1 MTTSNQAADQGEK
14 QPQGQ
19 WFLELTTPVFLP
31 AHSALTLPEAEFEAF
46 VQQHVKPE
54 VANEVT
60 ATDQN
65 HTEVATD
72 DQANA
77 VPACEVALSE
87 ASTTGEIRDNLDE
100 MTLNPSTIDAKT
112 APIPD
117 SNHPFMQGLL
127 SYGQNREERFNAED
141 KMKNKML
148 TENGDVAFRSTN
160 APLLDL
166 FVELEDVVSGPRLL
180 ELLEGAWR
188 EDPTTT
194 LKIIFNA
201 RSIHLGKAS
210 RHAFYRCAGWLAKN
224 HPQTLIANLAWLS
237 RPVIQKKVEK
247 KDDEQ
252 KADEEDMVMVEDEMD
267 ENDPARF
274 DVRNGVA
281 HGYWKDLL
289 NLLALCVNGK
299 LDVLA
304 HPREILNVEQKKG
317 RFKWPKSQDKA
328 KSLRHDKRDAR
339 HETAV
344 KLFNEDSVYRGLHL
358 AVARLFAAR
367 LRKDLAL
374 LNSPNKA
381 AKRNISLC
389 AKWAP
394 SAERFHDKHTFIV
407 SSISEI
413 LHPLPEFQG
422 LQEHDPADI
431 AQRTL
436 YLRHAR
442 EAYRK
447 DITALRKHLEVVE
460 RDITAG
466 TYKNI
471 KYDRVPSLAM
481 NNYAPR
487 FANKDADRFEKYIDK
502 VASGKARISGATLL
516 PSTMILAVKKSLQ
529 QGDQDQALLGGRKR
543 KIKGTKDLVDTKAAA
558 MAAKTLDLQWATLV
572 QRIRDSGTLEDCI
585 AVADV
590 SPSMYSPVFPDGT
603 TPMDSSI
610 GLALL
615 VAEVTRPPFGGAFI
629 TFSRDPSVVPVDPS
643 RTLEEKYKQLL
654 QAKWGGSTD
663 FEAVF
668 SRLLLPMAVEN
679 KIRPE
684 DMVKRVFVFS
694 DMQFD
699 CSGGE
704 EWATSYER
712 VEAHFRAAGYEV
724 PELVFWNLAGGRAG
738 YGPWNNYGAVAP
750 KPVAGDTKGTAIVSG
765 YSQGM
770 LKVFLDG
777 GSFEDEGGEE
787 EIVEKEADDGEV
799 VVINKVKRQKLDPL
813 AVVKKAIGHKAYSM
827 LRVVD

>member
-1 MTTSNQAADQGEK
+1 MTTSNQATDQGEE

-31 AHSALTLPEAEFEAF
+31 AHSALALPEAEFEAF
-46 VQQHVKPE
+46 VQQHVKPAG
-54 VANEVT
+54 VNAG
-60 ATDQN
+60 N
-65 HTEVATD
+65 HKEVATD

-77 VPACEVALSE
+77 VLACEVALSE

-100 MTLNPSTIDAKT
+100 MTLTPSNNDSET
-112 APIPD
+112 APIPEN
-117 SNHPFMQGLL
+117 NHPFMQGLL
-127 SYGQNREERFNAED
+127 SYGRNGEEKLNAED
-141 KMKNKML
+141 KMKNKMV
-148 TENGDVAFRSTN
+148 TENGDIAFRSTN
-160 APLLDL
+160 EPLLDL
-166 FVELEDVVSGPRLL
+166 FTELEDVVSGPRLL

-210 RHAFYRCAGWLAKN
+210 RHTFYRCAGWLAKN
-224 HPQTLIANLAWLS
+224 HPQTLIANLPWLS
-237 RPVIQKKVEK
+237 RPVIQKKAEK
-247 KDDEQ
+247 KDDER
-252 KADEEDMVMVEDEMD
+252 KADEEDMVMVEEEMD
-267 ENDPARF
+267 EDDPARF
-274 DVRNGVA
+274 DVKNGVA

-289 NLLALCVNGK
+289 NLLALYVNGK

-304 HPREILNVEQKKG
+304 HPRDILNVERKKG
-317 RFKWPKSQDKA
+317 RFKWPKSQDQA
-328 KSLRHDKRDAR
+328 KSLRHEKRDAR

-358 AVARLFAAR
+358 AVARLFAAQ
-367 LRKDLAL
+367 LKKDLAL
-374 LNSPNKA
+374 LNSPNNA

-407 SSISEI
+407 SSIAEI
-413 LHPLPEFQG
+413 LHPLAEFQG
-422 LQEHDPADI
+422 LREHDPADVE
-431 AQRTL
+431 QRTL

-447 DITALRKHLEVVE
+447 GMTALRKHLEVVE
-460 RDITAG
+460 REITAG

-481 NNYAPR
+481 NSYAPR

-516 PSTMILAVKKSLQ
+516 PSTMILAVKKGLQ
-529 QGDQDQALLGGRKR
+529 QGGDDHALLGGGSKR
-543 KIKGTKDLVDTKAAA
+543 KIKGTKDLVDTKVAA
-558 MAAKTLDLQWATLV
+558 MAAKTIDLQWATLV

-590 SPSMYSPVFPDGT
+590 SPSMTGPVFPDGT

-643 RTLEEKYKQLL
+643 RTLEEKYQQLSN
-654 QAKWGGSTD
+654 ARWGGSTD

-704 EWATSYER
+704 EWATSHER

-750 KPVAGDTKGTAIVSG
+750 KPVTGDTKGTAIVSG

-777 GSFEDEGGEE
+777 GSFEDEEGEE

-799 VVINKVKRQKLDPL
+799 VVIKKVKRQKLDPL
-813 AVVKKAIGHKAYSM
+813 TVVKKAIGHKAYSM